1 MGSLGH
7 VQRNGHGLS
16 PEALQGLEPQLGG
29 SRQPEERTI
38 GGTGDLRSQ
47 EGRVVNEIKTYVKKN
62 PKNKPTKISDL
73 VHAQQEVLGDHKKGQ
88 VRV

>member
-16 PEALQGLEPQLGG
+16 PEVLQGLEPQLGG

-38 GGTGDLRSQ
+38 GGTGELRSQ
-47 EGRVVNEIKTYVKKN
+47 EGRVVN
-62 PKNKPTKISDL
+62 
-73 VHAQQEVLGDHKKGQ
+73 
-88 VRV
+88 